1 MAKPECTVDK
11 LDKAVENLAYEWE
24 TKGKLPTEYVLFR
37 LTGLTEQTLER
48 WYDGKF
54 EDGES
59 KQYQAVVQKLVAL
72 RRHICTLSLASGS
85 RGPQSNMIFL
95 SKQKMWG
102 GFSDSIQKV
111 ENTGKQEL
119 VVKLAGPDGKA
130 IKRGR

>member
-1 MAKPECTVDK
+1 MARPECSVDK
-11 LDKAVENLAYEWE
+11 LDRAVENLAYEWE
-24 TKGKLPTEYVLFR
+24 TSGKLPTEYVLFR

-54 EDGES
+54 EEGES

-72 RRHICTLSLASGS
+72 RRHICTLGLASGS
-85 RGPQSNMIFL
+85 GGTKANLIFL

-102 GFSDSIQKV
+102 GFSDSVQKV
-111 ENTGKQEL
+111 ESSGKQEL